1 VRRPDL
7 YQRPVNGEVAP
18 EAVMGWQPAG
28 VDVAPGSGHGGHS
41 MNCITASALGVNEG
55 IRSAILCQHCQKS
68 PRGSLQL
75 ADMRFAGET
84 VDNQSN

>member
-1 VRRPDL
+1 
-7 YQRPVNGEVAP
+7 
-18 EAVMGWQPAG
+18 MGWQPAG
-28 VDVAPGSGHGGHS
+28 VEVAAGHGNGGHS
-41 MNCITASALGVNEG
+41 MKRITASALGVNEA

-75 ADMRFAGET
+75 ADMRFACET